1 MMIPPE
7 TVEQIRQAVDIV
19 EVIDGYVPLKRSGS
33 TYKALSPFNK
43 EKTPSFFVNPQK
55 QIFKCFSSGNGGD
68 VFKFIMLYENVDF
81 PTAVRKMAEKAGIPI
96 PEQDGTVDRTKR
108 ESRGRLLSLHAE
120 IATHWRELLLHDPR
134 AQQAR
139 AYLKEREI
147 PLSWAKEYGLGF
159 APEAWDDTVAWAREK
174 KYEPELLFQ
183 AGLVKRHEESGR
195 VYDFF
200 RGRLIFP
207 ITNES
212 GEVIAFSAR
221 LLDPEAKAAKYVNS
235 PETPLFTKS
244 RVLFGFHRAKRAIL
258 DADRVVV
265 CEGQIDVLRCHA
277 AGILHV
283 VAPLGTSFTADHAK
297 ILRRFTRNVVICLD
311 ADNAGQKAAERLAD
325 VLLGGQGGLEA
336 LVQSDLGIQVVE
348 LPAGHD
354 PDSFIRKE
362 GGSAFQAL
370 LDRPT
375 DYLLYLIRT
384 QTARHGGDIQ
394 GRRRVIETVAAFLG
408 RIPNQAYREQLIQ
421 QASIHLGSSAEAL
434 TTEIQRQVPR
444 RRADEPS
451 RQPVGSEIA
460 RTDATG
466 PSRGTADD
474 CHPLVRELVELL
486 LARPEMAA
494 EAQRT
499 IAPVWLAELPGAGV
513 VEKLYDAANQD
524 ALGDINLVFPLL
536 TPGEQRLVAGVR
548 TGLLEGLPE
557 EGLLDFLRALEKKAR
572 LLHIRNRE
580 LALAQQMKNPAL
592 GPAERAELMKQQ
604 TVLLNEKKLLTSR
617 G

>member
-96 PEQDGTVDRTKR
+96 PESDGTFDKTRR
-108 ESRGRLLSLHAE
+108 ESRSRLLGLHAE
-120 IATHWRELLLHDPR
+120 IATYWRDLLLHDAR

-139 AYLKEREI
+139 AYLRDREI
-147 PLSWAKEYGLGF
+147 PLGWAKEYGIGY
-159 APEAWDDTVAWAREK
+159 APEAWDDTVGWARGK
-174 KYEPELLFQ
+174 KFEEELLFQ

-221 LLDPEAKAAKYVNS
+221 LLDPGAKAAKYINS
-235 PETPLFTKS
+235 PESPLFTKS
-244 RVLFGFHRAKRAIL
+244 RVLFGFHRAKRAIM

-277 AGILHV
+277 AGILNV
-283 VAPLGTSFTADHAK
+283 VAPLGTSFTGEHAK

-311 ADNAGQKAAERLAD
+311 ADNAGQKAAERVAQILMGSPGD
-325 VLLGGQGGLEA
+325 GLEA
-336 LVQSDLGIQVVE
+336 LVQSDLGIQVVR
-348 LPAGHD
+348 LPKGHD
-354 PDSFIRKE
+354 PDSFIRE
-362 GGSAFQAL
+362 NGGEAFSALVQK
-370 LDRPT
+370 PT
-375 DYLLYLIRT
+375 DYLVFLIES
-384 QTARHGGDIQ
+384 QLAQHGSDIR
-394 GRRRVIETVAAFLG
+394 GKRRAIEAVAGFLAQV
-408 RIPNQAYREQLIQ
+408 PNASYREQLVQ
-421 QASIHLGSSAEAL
+421 QAAIHLGVSAESL
-434 TTEIQRQVPR
+434 TTEVLLQQPKHR
-444 RRADEPS
+444 RTAPADLQQTRREEASAPA
-451 RQPVGSEIA
+451 PVAPLE
-460 RTDATG
+460 
-466 PSRGTADD
+466 
-474 CHPLVRELVELL
+474 CHPLVRELVEILL
-486 LARPEMAA
+486 GRPEAA
-494 EAQRT
+494 PEAQKA
-499 IAPVWLAELPGAGV
+499 ISPVWLQNLPGGAL

-524 ALGDINLVFPLL
+524 LLSDLNLVFPMLE
-536 TPGEQRLVAGVR
+536 PDEQKMVAGVR
-548 TGLLEGLPE
+548 TE
-557 EGLLDFLRALEKKAR
+557 LLDALPIGAILDTLGGLEKR
-572 LLHIRNRE
+572 LHLLHIREQE
-580 LALAQQMKNPAL
+580 LALSQQMKNPGLTA
-592 GPAERAELMKQQ
+592 GERAALMKRQ
-604 TVLLNEKKLLTSR
+604 TELLNEKKLLTSR
-617 G
+617 S